1 MPIPACA
8 SSTPGS
14 LPIIATSTSSLKN
27 ATLKR
32 TSSSLSAWAV
42 TILCGSGRTVSRAVV
57 SRRLPAADAAG
68 QCLTVKKDPVT
79 TVDQP
84 HTTLK
89 DLHTSPCDE
98 DDPYQM
104 FDLYDGPEV
113 IGGQ

>member
-1 MPIPACA
+1 
-8 SSTPGS
+8 
-14 LPIIATSTSSLKN
+14 
-27 ATLKR
+27 
-32 TSSSLSAWAV
+32 
-42 TILCGSGRTVSRAVV
+42 
-57 SRRLPAADAAG
+57 
-68 QCLTVKKDPVT
+68 LTVKKDPVT